1 MLTALVGSF
10 PKPDTLSLPGFVSK
24 SPDPTAAFSAWLGR
38 ADVEAEYRRVDEQ
51 IAALAK
57 RQSDAGLTVVTD
69 GELRREHFVYYVYRE
84 ASGIDFANRRNI
96 EIPRYGTLTRSVPM
110 IVAPPEGV
118 SSSLIRD
125 FRVARA
131 AHPGRVKMSLPGPFT
146 STWFIGDARDVP
158 RERTAEALASVIRQN
173 VEALVAAGCE
183 DIQIDEPMFAKE
195 PDQARAFGIPL
206 LNRVLGDLPPR
217 VTRWLHICCGYPK
230 AVDEE
235 DPAKAPP
242 GCYEALAPSLEPA
255 VVDIVS
261 IEDAHR
267 HNNLRLLDMLAP
279 KRVMLGVIDIGR
291 SRVESVAEVRARI
304 AAALAVA
311 PAERLVIGS
320 DCGLTLLPEDIAWDK
335 VRVLVEAV
343 RGAAQR

>member
-1 MLTALVGSF
+1 MLTAIVGSF
-10 PKPDTLSLPGFVSK
+10 PKPEALSLPGFVSK
-24 SPDPTAAFSAWLGR
+24 SPDPTAAFSAWLSR

-57 RQSDAGLTVVTD
+57 RQSEAGLAVVTD

-84 ASGIDFANRRNI
+84 AAGIDFVNRRRI
-96 EIPRYGTLTRSVPM
+96 AIPRYGELTRSVPM

-118 SSSLIRD
+118 SRSLIRD
-125 FRVARA
+125 FRMARA
-131 AHPGRVKMSLPGPFT
+131 AHPLRVKMSLPGPFT
-146 STWFIGDARDVP
+146 STWFIGDAREVS
-158 RERTAEALASVIRQN
+158 RERTAEALATVIRQN

-195 PDQARAFGIPL
+195 PDQAKAFGIPL
-206 LNRVLGDLPPR
+206 LNMVLGDLPPR

-230 AVDEE
+230 TVDEV

-242 GCYEALAPSLEPA
+242 GCYEALAPSLAPA
-255 VVDIVS
+255 AVDIVS

-267 HNNLRLLDMLAP
+267 HNDLHLLDMLAP
-279 KRVMLGVIDIGR
+279 KRVMLGVVDIGC
-291 SRVESVAEVRARI
+291 SRVEDVAKVRARI

-320 DCGLTLLPEDIAWDK
+320 DCGMTLLPEDVTWSK
-335 VRVLVEAV
+335 VRVLVEAA
-343 RGAAQR
+343 RSIA